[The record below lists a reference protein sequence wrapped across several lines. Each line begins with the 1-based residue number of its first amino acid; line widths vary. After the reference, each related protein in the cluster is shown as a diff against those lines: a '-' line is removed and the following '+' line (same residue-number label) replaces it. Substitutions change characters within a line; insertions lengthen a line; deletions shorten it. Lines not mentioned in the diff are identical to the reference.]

1 MSYNANSLLTD
12 RNGKPI
18 PQYFNPV
25 TNRFES
31 IEGNHGANSFIERG
45 RIVKD
50 AFNGSSTVTKN
61 YQTKMYGF
69 AIVNDGETDLTV
81 SINSFNIV
89 VKSGEAFDDLFD
101 PFTTVTVSGNSAFRA
116 VVRE

>member
-12 RNGKPI
+12 RGGKPV
-18 PQYFNPV
+18 PQYYNEKD
-25 TNRFES
+25 NRYEV
-31 IEGNHGANSFIERG
+31 ITGNHGANSFIERG
-45 RIVKD
+45 RIIKD
-50 AFNGSSTVTKN
+50 AFNGSSTVTKS
-61 YQTKMYGF
+61 YPTKMYGF
-69 AIVNDGETDLTV
+69 AIVNDGDSDLTV

>member
-18 PQYFNPV
+18 PQYFNPNDNQYEV
-25 TNRFES
+25 IT
-31 IEGNHGANSFIERG
+31 GNHGANSFIERG
-45 RIVKD
+45 RIIKD
-50 AFNGSSTVTKN
+50 AFNGSSTVTRN

-69 AIVNDGETDLTV
+69 AIVNDGNSDLTV

-89 VKSGEAFDDLFD
+89 VKSGESFDDLFD
-101 PFTTVTVSGNSAFRA
+101 PFTSVTVTGNSAFRA

>member
-31 IEGNHGANSFIERG
+31 IEGSNGANSFIERG
-45 RIVKD
+45 RIIKD
-50 AFNGSSTVTKN
+50 AFNGSSTTKKN
-61 YQTKMYGF
+61 YLTNMYGF
-69 AIVNDGETDLTV
+69 AIVNDGDSDLTV

-101 PFTTVTVSGNSAFRA
+101 PFTSLTISGNSAFRA